1 MEINSNFFSSLFDLS
16 FTNFITTKLVKIMY
30 IISIVFS
37 AIIALMITA
46 AAFSEGFLAGL
57 LTLLILAPI
66 IFFINVIFSRLWLE
80 LVIVIF
86 RIAENTGKL
95 ANNISAS
102 TINNAQ

>member
-1 MEINSNFFSSLFDLS
+1 MEINSSFFSSLFDLS
-16 FTNFITTKLVKIMY
+16 FKNFITTKLVKIMY
-30 IISIVFS
+30 IISIFIS
-37 AIIALMITA
+37 AVIALMITVV
-46 AAFSEGFLAGL
+46 AFNEGFLAGL

-95 ANNISAS
+95 ADTAPVS
-102 TINNAQ
+102 TKIESV